1 MLKLARCVGN
11 LFITPNRHLVCGE
24 LLYLNFKSKEAEN
37 LVNINEEAAV
47 FGLTLLGYG
56 ATVKIMPLINTTA
69 LSENISPVVLEI
81 HDCLEHMATGGNKYE
96 PYIAASFLHHLTV
109 IDKK

>member
-1 MLKLARCVGN
+1 M
-11 LFITPNRHLVCGE
+11 FINPNIHLVGEE
-24 LLYLNFKSKEAEN
+24 LLYLNFKRKEAGNLEN
-37 LVNINEEAAV
+37 LNEEAAV
-47 FGLTLLGYG
+47 FVLTFLGDG
-56 ATVKIMPLINTTA
+56 ATVNSMPLINTII
-69 LSENISPVVLEI
+69 LPENIPSVVLEI